1 MDLKSADIIFF
12 IALVIIVLLCIGF
25 YFLIPV
31 LNKKN
36 YKQARQ
42 DLETRRTA
50 YYNAKGIDVN
60 QLDDRD

>member
-1 MDLKSADIIFF
+1 MSLKSSDIIFF
-12 IALVIIVLLCIGF
+12 IALVIIIALCIGF

-36 YKQARQ
+36 YNQARK

-50 YYNAKGIDVN
+50 YYNAKGIDIN
-60 QLDDRD
+60 QLDNND